1 MNTNWSARKEDGMC
15 HDSNFYAEY
24 DGEFWSTTSAPIIDS
39 DGKTVALAV
48 DLNDSLTTD
57 EFNRRMDLIAAAP
70 DLLAALEEMAA
81 QHYCGCNHPACWGC
95 KRDEMCKQAIAKA
108 KGEKV

>member
-1 MNTNWSARKEDGMC
+1 MTHTPAPWMYDDKNTRITAEDGQLIV
-15 HDSNFYAEY
+15 AEIRGWGRLQY
-24 DGEFWSTTSAPIIDS
+24 RENGAQTQDANG
-39 DGKTVALAV
+39 L
-48 DLNDSLTTD
+48 
-57 EFNRRMDLIAAAP
+57 LIAAAP

-108 KGEKV
+108 KGEQSE